1 MTIERYLEG
10 SGLEGAAVLVTG
22 ATGFIGGRLA
32 ERLAAGEGARVTGTG
47 RRLQRAC
54 GLEEAG
60 VRLEEADLLDAG
72 RMRGLAEGQEV
83 VFHVAGWVGGDPDMA
98 RPVNVEAAGR
108 LARDAARAGV
118 RRFILVSSVSAY
130 GDPDPRVVG
139 EDEPLATEAG
149 HPYVRTKALGEVA
162 VREAVEETG
171 IELAIVRPASV
182 FGPRSTLWTE
192 ALAGFIRDGVPV
204 LVGDGSSAFSP
215 VYVDDL
221 VDAMLLCAV
230 ADGAAGRAFNV
241 TEAPVPWREYAR
253 PYAELYGREL
263 RGLDPEEA
271 VRVVGGGEP
280 AREGLPADD
289 PRWATILAVGLAGLD
304 GTSFATGRIRGLGWS
319 PRVGLEAGME
329 RTLDWLR
336 REGPA

>member
-1 MTIERYLEG
+1 MTIERWLEG
-10 SGLEGAAVLVTG
+10 SDLEGVAVLVTG

-47 RRLQRAC
+47 RRLDRARE
-54 GLEEAG
+54 LDEAG
-60 VRLEEADLLDAG
+60 VRLEEADLLDAA
-72 RMRGLAEGQEV
+72 RMRELAKGREV

-98 RPVNVEAAGR
+98 GPVNVEATGR
-108 LARDAARAGV
+108 LARDAARAGA
-118 RRFILVSSVSAY
+118 RRFVLVSSVSAY
-130 GDPDPRVVG
+130 GRPEPRVVG
-139 EDEPLATEAG
+139 EDEPLATEAE
-149 HPYVRTKALGEVA
+149 HPYPRTKALGEVA
-162 VREAVEETG
+162 AREAAEQTG

-230 ADGAAGRAFNV
+230 AGGAAGRAFNV
-241 TEAPVPWREYAR
+241 TEEPVPWREYAR

-263 RGLDPEEA
+263 RALDPEEA
-271 VRVVGGGEP
+271 ARVVRGGESP
-280 AREGLPADD
+280 AGGLPADD

-304 GTSFATGRIRGLGWS
+304 GTRFATDRIRGLGWS
-319 PRVGLEAGME
+319 PRVGLEEGMG
-329 RTLDWLR
+329 RTVDWLR
-336 REGPA
+336 SEDPA